1 MTSGQPSQASG
12 FLPQDSPDLEAGSKN
27 LVWSRILG
35 KFSACIFLIAALA
48 VVDGLQT
55 LMRQDFNSVSLIP
68 GETVFMSGMMPQ
80 NATSHTELIADMEDL
95 SGLTFKPVTSFKGFW
110 MGGSM
115 WRAELT
121 ANATA
126 APVKGTLTVVDMVPM
141 KKVGKAEV
149 RDEDR
154 PRQSAPGNAT
164 DAPILGQNPA
174 LVYSVS
180 VWPSAAAREAAEHSL
195 LRRFTGQAPFAVA
208 GVAAA
213 LALLFGLGNFICFA
227 KAETRLARQ
236 GVYVIHGVKKQA
248 TGLDASFAH
257 AGQSDFAPGDAMAL
271 YDAHWREQARGSI
284 VKKDPIKGFAR
295 FSPDR
300 PPRYGWLVALVRE
313 APNPPSDG

>member
-1 MTSGQPSQASG
+1 MTSGQPSPAG
-12 FLPQDSPDLEAGSKN
+12 RLLPQDSPDLEAGKKN
-27 LVWSRILG
+27 LIRSRILG

-68 GETVFMSGMMPQ
+68 GETVLMSGMMPQ
-80 NATSHTELIADMEDL
+80 NATSHTELNADMEGL

-110 MGGSM
+110 MGGNM

-121 ANATA
+121 AGATA
-126 APVKGTLTVVDMVPM
+126 GSGKGTLTVVDMVPM
-141 KKVGKAEV
+141 KKVGQASV

-154 PRQSAPGNAT
+154 ARQPVPGNAT

-180 VWPSAAAREAAEHSL
+180 VWPSAVERMAAEHSL
-195 LRRFTGQAPFAVA
+195 LRRYTGQAPFAVA
-208 GVAAA
+208 GVAAG
-213 LALLFGLGNFICFA
+213 LALLFGIGNFVCFA
-227 KAETRLARQ
+227 RAEARLARQ

-248 TGLDASFAH
+248 DGLDASFAH
-257 AGQSDFAPGDAMAL
+257 AGQNDFAPGNAMAL
-271 YDAHWREQARGSI
+271 YDAHWREQARGVI
-284 VKKDPIKGFAR
+284 VKKDHIKGFAR

-313 APNPPSDG
+313 VPEPPADG